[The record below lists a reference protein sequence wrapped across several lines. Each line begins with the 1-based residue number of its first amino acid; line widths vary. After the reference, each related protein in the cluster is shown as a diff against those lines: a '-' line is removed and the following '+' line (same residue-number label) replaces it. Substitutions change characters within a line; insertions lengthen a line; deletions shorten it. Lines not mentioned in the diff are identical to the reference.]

1 MIDESATPIPKALG
15 AGKLQCP
22 MFYVGPN
29 IRLMWEGRARCPQR
43 AVRPLL
49 QAALLLVAVANPAS
63 AAEQQQ
69 QEALAL
75 VTANNPEP
83 QKLPTLSVWEDGRFG
98 GPKKLLMVAARFPN
112 VPEFTCDSWCYE
124 SEVDFIGAR
133 ALDGGRLE
141 IRHRVKEQPQMLLVT
156 TFTPEPGAVEFV
168 ARSVLDTK
176 KYPNE
181 KLPENLL
188 TPNLCWQLHRAPGF
202 ASRPDPYPEFVKRCF
217 IFTERGMTFL
227 DQTTRRKIP
236 VRSLEDRYN
245 NPVWVQVYVGDW
257 QPVPFA
263 GTNSWA
269 DYSPDRYSTTLI
281 GTVSR
286 DGKYLA
292 ALGSDSAPT
301 MCQAWHDCMH
311 NNPQWSPADAPPA
324 ERVWRMKIYA
334 MTNDPQALL
343 ERFAKDFPNAKKH
356 HGLAQ
361 PVPNASE
368 TKEFQSPGV
377 KNDLPA
383 FREALAVRLTYPLSW
398 LSGQHTN
405 FDQWREAAR
414 AKVRECL
421 LAVPPSAPFN
431 PVVLAEQDRGDY
443 VARKVVLN
451 LTADSRV
458 LALMTVP
465 KGQGQFPAVLL
476 LHDHGAKFDIGKE
489 KVIRPW
495 DERPEKLSSAQE
507 WVKKYYGG
515 RFLGDELARRGYVC
529 FATDMLNWSDRSGGS
544 YDGQQA
550 LAANLLHMGMS
561 FAGLIAYEDLR
572 AAEFLTTRPEVDR
585 QRIAAMGLSV
595 GGYRTWQLA
604 ALSEH
609 IAAGVSVCWMA
620 TTKGLMV
627 PGNNQTR
634 GQSAFT
640 MIHPGLHNFL
650 DFPDVASIA
659 CPKAMMFLCGK
670 QDKLFPLPSIQD
682 AYAKLR
688 AVWQSRRAGDK
699 LDARL
704 YDAPHEFNLVMQ
716 ADAFAWLDRQFKK

>member
-1 MIDESATPIPKALG
+1 
-15 AGKLQCP
+15 
-22 MFYVGPN
+22 
-29 IRLMWEGRARCPQR
+29 
-43 AVRPLL
+43 
-49 QAALLLVAVANPAS
+49 
-63 AAEQQQ
+63 
-69 QEALAL
+69 

-83 QKLPTLSVWEDGRFG
+83 DRLPTLSVWEDGRFG
-98 GPKKLLMVAARFPN
+98 GPKKLLMMATRFPN
-112 VPEFTCDSWCYE
+112 VPDFTCDSWCYE

-133 ALDGGRLE
+133 SLDGGRLE
-141 IRHRVKEQPQMLLVT
+141 IRHRVKQQPQMLLVT
-156 TFTPEPGAVEFV
+156 TFTPEPGAVEIV
-168 ARSVLDTK
+168 ARAVLDVE
-176 KYPNE
+176 KYPSE
-181 KLPENLL
+181 KLPDNLL

-202 ASRPDPYPEFVKRCF
+202 AGEPEPYPEFVKRCF
-217 IFTERGMTFL
+217 IFTDRGMTFL

-245 NPVWVQVYVGDW
+245 NPVWVQMYVGDW

-263 GTNSWA
+263 GTNAWA
-269 DYSPDRYSTTLI
+269 DYSSDRYTTTLI

-311 NNPQWSPADAPPA
+311 NNPQWSPADSPPA
-324 ERVWRMKIYA
+324 ERSWRLKIYA

-343 ERFAKDFPNAKKH
+343 DRFAKDFPNAKHH

-361 PVPNASE
+361 PVPRASE
-368 TKEFQSPGV
+368 AKNFQTSGV

-383 FREALAVRLTYPLSW
+383 FHDALEGRLTFTLSW
-398 LSGQHTN
+398 LSGQFTN

-421 LAVPPSAPFN
+421 LAAPPPGPFN
-431 PVVLAEQDRGDY
+431 PVVLGEEERGSY

-451 LTADSRV
+451 LTGDSRV

-465 KGQGQFPAVLL
+465 KGQGPFPAVLL

-489 KVIRPW
+489 KVIQSW
-495 DERPEKLSSAQE
+495 DEKPEKLNSAQE

-529 FATDMLNWSDRSGGS
+529 FATDMLNWSDRGGAG

-550 LAANLLHMGMS
+550 LAANLLHLGMS
-561 FAGLIAYEDLR
+561 FAGLIAHEDLR
-572 AAEFLTTRPEVDR
+572 AAEFLATRPEVDR
-585 QRIAAMGLSV
+585 QRVAAMGLSV
-595 GGYRTWQLA
+595 GGYRTWQVA

-609 IAAGVSVCWMA
+609 IVAGVSVCWMA

-627 PGNNQTR
+627 PRNNQTR
-634 GQSAFT
+634 GQSAYT
-640 MIHPGLHNFL
+640 MIHPGLADFL

-659 CPKAMMFLCGK
+659 CPKPMIFLCGK
-670 QDKLFPLPSIQD
+670 QDKLFPLPSIED
-682 AYAKLR
+682 AYAKMR
-688 AVWQSRRAGDK
+688 AVWQSQQAADK
-699 LDARL
+699 LDGRL

-716 ADAFAWLDRQFKK
+716 NDAFAWLDRRFNRNR